1 MKTHVRTPFSR
12 AAIGSA
18 AAVLTAALLSVAWG
32 QQPAGSSNNQETP
45 REKAKAAEKEKID
58 AARETKQE
66 TREQTRDA
74 RDGARGT
81 AREDRHESQNARADA
96 RGTVREDR
104 QTTRDGRAEAR
115 GTARDDR
122 TSIREARRDIRA
134 ARREFIASRIRS
146 GDLGLWLRRAAGGG
160 LTVSDLNNRGAI
172 AQSGLKEGDE
182 ILSVNG
188 QPVSSEREF
197 VDKLFAQHNSNQPA
211 QVKIRRN
218 GQEQTIQIQTKA
230 FVEEHLANDED
241 RLHEYGIILDENSID
256 HPRVKAVIPQSPAF
270 YAGVKSG
277 DQITGFSGQR
287 VAAVKDLVQSIIN
300 ATSGPHQITVN
311 RNNQQRQL
319 DIEIPD
325 ENAPDSD
332 QPRTAL
338 KPTLPDQ
345 PAPAPL
351 PVPAPKTQPTQPKTP

>member
-12 AAIGSA
+12 AVVGSA
-18 AAVLTAALLSVAWG
+18 AAFLTATLLAIGWAQ
-32 QQPAGSSNNQETP
+32 QQPANNSGTP

-58 AARETKQE
+58 AAREAKQGA
-66 TREQTRDA
+66 REQTRDA
-74 RDGARGT
+74 REGARET
-81 AREDRHESQNARADA
+81 ARDDRHASQNARTEV

-104 QTTRDGRAEAR
+104 QTTRDAKAG
-115 GTARDDR
+115 ARDTVREDR
-122 TSIREARRDIRA
+122 ASIREARRDVRA

-146 GDLGLWLRRAAGGG
+146 GDLGLWLRRAASGG

-182 ILSVNG
+182 ILAVNG
-188 QPVSSEREF
+188 QPVNSEREF
-197 VDKLFAQHNSNQPA
+197 VDKLFADQDNNQPA
-211 QVKIRRN
+211 QVRIKRN
-218 GQEQTIQIQTKA
+218 GQEQMISIQTKA
-230 FVEEHLANDED
+230 FVEEHLANNED
-241 RLHEYGIILDENSID
+241 RLHEYGIILDENSPG
-256 HPRVKAVIPQSPAF
+256 HPHVKAVVPQSPAF
-270 YAGVKSG
+270 YAGLRSG
-277 DQITGFSGQR
+277 DQITSFQGQR
-287 VAAVKDLVQSIIN
+287 IAVVRDLVQSIIN
-300 ATSGPHQITVN
+300 ATSGPNQMTVN

-338 KPTLPDQ
+338 RPTLPNQ

-351 PVPAPKTQPTQPKTP
+351 PAPAPQTQPRQPQRP

>member
-1 MKTHVRTPFSR
+1 MKTHVRTRFSR

-18 AAVLTAALLSVAWG
+18 AAILTTMLLAISLG

-58 AARETKQE
+58 AARETKQGA
-66 TREQTRDA
+66 REQTRDA
-74 RDGARGT
+74 REGARGT
-81 AREDRHESQNARADA
+81 AREDRQTTRDAKADA

-104 QTTRDGRAEAR
+104 A
-115 GTARDDR
+115 
-122 TSIREARRDIRA
+122 SIREARRDVRA

-197 VDKLFAQHNSNQPA
+197 VDKLFADHNSNQPA

-218 GQEQTIQIQTKA
+218 GQEQMISIQQKP
-230 FVEEHLANDED
+230 FVEEHLANNED
-241 RLHEYGIILDENSID
+241 RLHEYGIILDENNPG
-256 HPRVKAVIPQSPAF
+256 HPRVKAVVPQSPAF
-270 YAGVKSG
+270 YAGVRSG
-277 DQITGFSGQR
+277 DQITGFRGQR
-287 VAAVKDLVQSIIN
+287 IEAVKDLVQSIIN
-300 ATSGPHQITVN
+300 ATGGQAQLTVN

-325 ENAPDSD
+325 ENIPSD
-332 QPRTAL
+332 EQPRTVL
-338 KPTLPDQ
+338 KPALPDQ

-351 PVPAPKTQPTQPKTP
+351 PAPAPKAQPQRP